1 MLPGINDVADSFVR
15 ADFMALLAGH
25 TGGVDV
31 IAANTHADQ
40 YLEGSLVACLAD
52 EVVGP
57 ARARGYRR
65 IWFLGVSLG
74 AMGCLLFAREHPDLL
89 EGVILLAPYL
99 GASGTIARVLGKGG
113 LGSWQPGEIRAP
125 DDELALLTWLGGTWR
140 TGLARKGCYLGYG
153 LDDRFASSAALL
165 APHLPGERIVA
176 LAGAHDWPT
185 WSKLWSGILALDPF
199 AVRPK
204 FAPGTDPP

>member
-89 EGVILLAPYL
+89 EGVIL
-99 GASGTIARVLGKGG
+99 V
-113 LGSWQPGEIRAP
+113 
-125 DDELALLTWLGGTWR
+125 
-140 TGLARKGCYLGYG
+140 
-153 LDDRFASSAALL
+153 
-165 APHLPGERIVA
+165 
-176 LAGAHDWPT
+176 AGAIP
-185 WSKLWSGILALDPF
+185 GANGGYVV
-199 AVRPK
+199 VRPAK
-204 FAPGTDPP
+204 KAQPEAAK